1 MKDIYL
7 DKWKKEIYQKTER
20 IDFSFWHG
28 TNSLKGKKEEMEEE
42 EKGDTGIMKLPKME
56 EEEMVNIVKKMKN
69 GKAAGI
75 DGIRAEL
82 IKHIIKNDSIKK
94 HMVKCCNKVLD
105 EKVQEDWLRSNTT
118 MIPKTRKPKIL
129 EHRPIA
135 VTVISSKIMCSHFRE
150 KIEEHLKECD
160 IGYENQYGFTKGE
173 ELNNVFSPQTTLQ
186 T

>member
-1 MKDIYL
+1 MTDVYL

-42 EKGDTGIMKLPKME
+42 EEKGDTGIMKLPKME
-56 EEEMVNIVKKMKN
+56 EDEMVNIIRKMKN

-75 DGIRAEL
+75 DGIRADL

-94 HMVKCCNKVLD
+94 HMVKYCNKVLD
-105 EKVQEDWLRSNTT
+105 EKVQDDWLRSNTT

-135 VTVISSKIMCSHFRE
+135 VTVNSIKIICTILRK
-150 KIEEHLKECD
+150 KIEEFLEDNEIK
-160 IGYENQYGFTKGE
+160 YENQFGFTSGGKVEYCHFIQGI
-173 ELNNVFSPQTTLQ
+173 
-186 T
+186 